1 MFSKTF
7 WKDFS
12 APGPVVETKTLIE
25 FFENLEQIKILAP
38 FQEIFS
44 MKGMWK
50 KSFII

>member
-12 APGPVVETKTLIE
+12 VVETKTLIE